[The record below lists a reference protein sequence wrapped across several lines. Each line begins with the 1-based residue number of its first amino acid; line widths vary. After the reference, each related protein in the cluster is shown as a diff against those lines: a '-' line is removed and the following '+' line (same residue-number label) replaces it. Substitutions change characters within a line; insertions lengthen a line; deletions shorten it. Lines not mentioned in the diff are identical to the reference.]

1 MATFQFSA
9 RQIELDFCG
18 EIKLS
23 VPLTDDIQKKVQDS
37 ARSLLKTTQDTRKAE
52 NGAQDLG
59 ALCDSVMDAIDDI
72 LGDGMADKILALKGD
87 YTFWD
92 AADVFKYITDEI
104 NGAFRNLAEKYASA
118 PNAVPMNRAQ
128 RRAQNRQ

>member
-1 MATFQFSA
+1 MATFQFST

-23 VPLTDDIQKKVQDS
+23 VPLTDDIQSKVQES
-37 ARSLLKTTQDTRKAE
+37 ARSLLTATQALKNAPER
-52 NGAQDLG
+52 DLG
-59 ALCDSVMDAIDDI
+59 ALCDLVMDAIDDI
-72 LGDGMADKILALKGD
+72 LGDGTADQILALKGD

-104 NGAFRNLAEKYASA
+104 NAAFHNLADKYASA
-118 PNAVPMNRAQ
+118 PNATPMNRAQ
-128 RRAQNRQ
+128 RRAQNKA